1 MGRAKNRNTR
11 ATLTIGDLTSRYG
24 LSNITE
30 GKNPKTITGI
40 QTSCARSKLFDEIC
54 RLLSGDEEQGRITGP
69 SGHGVVGTVVTTTDS
84 TRGVKI
90 LPKSSPS

>member
-1 MGRAKNRNTR
+1 MGRAKKRDSKS
-11 ATLTIGDLTSRYG
+11 TLTIGDLASHCE

-54 RLLSGDEEQGRITGP
+54 RLPSGDEEQGRIASLP
-69 SGHGVVGTVVTTTDS
+69 ANGVVGIVLITTTS

-90 LPKSSPS
+90 LPKSFSF

>member
-1 MGRAKNRNTR
+1 MGGAKNRNKKS
-11 ATLTIGDLTSRYG
+11 TLTIGDLASRCE

-30 GKNPKTITGI
+30 GKNPKTILGI

-69 SGHGVVGTVVTTTDS
+69 FAHGVVGTVVTTTDS
-84 TRGVKI
+84 TRGIKI